1 MKDMNMINDSYEMH
15 ELVLSAI
22 DLLSMSKT
30 FSEEELRKIF
40 DRIESTSDG
49 AYRHYAESVYR
60 FLTIQE

>member
-1 MKDMNMINDSYEMH
+1 MMNDRCEIH

-22 DLLSMSKT
+22 DLISMSKT

-60 FLTIQE
+60 FLVSQGDC